1 MIISLKIKGFK
12 NLRDIKIDL
21 GPFTC
26 IAGVNAVGKS
36 NLFDAIRFLNA
47 TTNNTLT
54 EAAFLIRESQN
65 EKKSASDIR
74 NIFYHNGITYCNKI
88 EFEVDMVIPK
98 MATDHLGQ
106 NAKATTT
113 SVKYKLVI
121 GYREEQDIAK
131 SALEIISEDLK
142 PITKQ
147 DMTHALKRI
156 GASKDWISSVL
167 EGRRTTAFIETSSD
181 TDKVEIRQDGV
192 GGRKKVLNIH
202 QLPRTVLSTANAIE
216 NPTALI
222 TKKEMES
229 WQLLQLEPSSLRS
242 PDDLIFTELPKIST
256 DGKHLPATL
265 FRLIADK
272 KIPGDVRTTLANRL
286 NSLIDDVFKI
296 DVEKDDKRD
305 VLTLMV
311 KGSKTPLM
319 PARSLSDGT
328 LRFLALAVIEN
339 DPEMQGVICMEE
351 PENGIHP
358 KRIPAILELIKDIA
372 TDITLESGDGNP
384 LRQVIIN
391 THSPIVVS
399 EIPDESLLFA
409 ETNYDV
415 VQDTTEPNVGFLHLK
430 ETWRGNDNTITIGKI
445 LDYLRPHNPQLNKI
459 ESEMESRNEFSKFH
473 SKRVI
478 DRDDIQLSL
487 FKN

>member
-1 MIISLKIKGFK
+1 
-12 NLRDIKIDL
+12 
-21 GPFTC
+21 
-26 IAGVNAVGKS
+26 
-36 NLFDAIRFLNA
+36 
-47 TTNNTLT
+47 
-54 EAAFLIRESQN
+54 
-65 EKKSASDIR
+65 
-74 NIFYHNGITYCNKI
+74 
-88 EFEVDMVIPK
+88 
-98 MATDHLGQ
+98 
-106 NAKATTT
+106 
-113 SVKYKLVI
+113 
-121 GYREEQDIAK
+121 
-131 SALEIISEDLK
+131 
-142 PITKQ
+142 
-147 DMTHALKRI
+147 MTHALKRI

-229 WQLLQLEPSSLRS
+229 WQLLKLEPSSLRS